1 MKRTYHYVFPSTGQT
16 VELTVE
22 IDEDALAEAMVKR
35 CVLNTSGQ
43 TQLLWGAIKG
53 SITKQPE

>member
-22 IDEDALAEAMVKR
+22 IDERALAEVHR
-35 CVLNTSGQ
+35 T
-43 TQLLWGAIKG
+43 WR
-53 SITKQPE
+53 